1 MLSLIRVAVAVMPL
15 HSNRPLTQTIA
26 DRGQVHAGWCVY
38 GPSLLL
44 KAKSGIVLRR
54 EYGFL

>member
-1 MLSLIRVAVAVMPL
+1 MLSSLRVAIAMMSL
-15 HSNRPLTQTIA
+15 HSNRTLTQTVA
-26 DRGQVHAGWCVY
+26 GRDRVHAGWCVY

-54 EYGFL
+54 EYGSL